1 MSKEHDI
8 RYTKVVIGHCD
19 LFLLPS
25 FMKDGFIYK
34 FIYSFHMPL
43 FMLLSGYLSISICKK
58 TIIEIIDQKFK
69 RLIVPSIA
77 GTLLSCFILSVN
89 FAFILNEYWY
99 LKCLFVCSVSYGICY
114 HLTRKFYFLHIILFL
129 LLLLVPFCSLWNI
142 VYMYPFFAIG
152 MIMRKHEFM
161 EKFDK
166 QLWKNKMVITVI
178 FVSAYLILFSEWSG
192 GMSHDYSR
200 FKLLYVY
207 RDNYLYDAYCFIY
220 RVIIGIIASCALYC
234 LIKSIYNNLIM
245 IILQFLGRNSI
256 GVYLIHAYLITLL
269 SDLVIGFPIPRAT
282 IIILVAT
289 IIVVASVIVTYI
301 LSKKQTFSK
310 YLFGQ

>member
-1 MSKEHDI
+1 
-8 RYTKVVIGHCD
+8 
-19 LFLLPS
+19 
-25 FMKDGFIYK
+25 
-34 FIYSFHMPL
+34 
-43 FMLLSGYLSISICKK
+43 
-58 TIIEIIDQKFK
+58 
-69 RLIVPSIA
+69 
-77 GTLLSCFILSVN
+77 
-89 FAFILNEYWY
+89 
-99 LKCLFVCSVSYGICY
+99 
-114 HLTRKFYFLHIILFL
+114 
-129 LLLLVPFCSLWNI
+129 
-142 VYMYPFFAIG
+142 
-152 MIMRKHEFM
+152 
-161 EKFDK
+161 
-166 QLWKNKMVITVI
+166 
-178 FVSAYLILFSEWSG
+178 
-192 GMSHDYSR
+192 MSHDYSR